1 VRQVCPAPGVVG
13 RPPVRR
19 RPAVM
24 GVGSL
29 ALVAPEPSI
38 RGRLATITG
47 VEFAQDDLLMLSYPE
62 RQLIVVDSD
71 AAVEAVRPAANGD
84 AVGKRALDF
93 ASSAA
98 RSAVRAG
105 GPGGPGGV
113 AGVAGAAAGGAIA
126 AAAVELWKARKRA
139 DSANLPYLIVSTS
152 QAANLR
158 FQHGH
163 PLRNVVYVGDP
174 GLPGNYYPVASF
186 HRILFEGKVAE
197 ALRLLRSLGATEI
210 SVEYVE
216 GFDRATGV
224 DLSGSTPGRPG
235 VEVDAGVKSTKKANS
250 GAKTT
255 MQLSPTMPAQIPKD
269 LIWFRSEPLW
279 QEVANARLENG
290 LRSFTLDVRYT
301 DDFGINAGVKA
312 KIARVGLKL
321 GGTFTEYRETVWKL
335 SVTFAEELRPGS
347 ASA

>member
-1 VRQVCPAPGVVG
+1 MVA
-13 RPPVRR
+13 
-19 RPAVM
+19 
-24 GVGSL
+24 L
-29 ALVAPEPSI
+29 ASVT
-38 RGRLATITG
+38 R

-71 AAVEAVRPAANGD
+71 AAVEAVRPAASGD
-84 AVGKRALDF
+84 AVGKRASDA

-98 RSAVRAG
+98 LSAVA
-105 GPGGPGGV
+105 GGV
-113 AGVAGAAAGGAIA
+113 AAVAGGAIA
-126 AAAVELWKARKRA
+126 GAAVELWKARKRA

-210 SVEYVE
+210 SIEYVE

-224 DLSGSTPGRPG
+224 DLSGSTPGQPG
-235 VEVDAGVKSTKKANS
+235 VEVDAGVKSTRKANS

-279 QEVANARLENG
+279 QEVANARLESG
-290 LRSFTLDVRYT
+290 LRSFTLDVKYT
-301 DDFGINAGVKA
+301 DDFGINAGLKA
-312 KIARVGLKL
+312 KIAGVGLKL

-335 SVTFAEELRPGS
+335 SVTFAEQLRTGG

>member
-1 VRQVCPAPGVVG
+1 MVA
-13 RPPVRR
+13 
-19 RPAVM
+19 
-24 GVGSL
+24 L
-29 ALVAPEPSI
+29 ASVT
-38 RGRLATITG
+38 R

-71 AAVEAVRPAANGD
+71 AAVEAVRPAASGD
-84 AVGKRALDF
+84 AVGKRALDA

-98 RSAVRAG
+98 LSAVAG
-105 GPGGPGGV
+105 GVV
-113 AGVAGAAAGGAIA
+113 AVAGGAIA
-126 AAAVELWKARKRA
+126 GAAVELWKARKRA

-210 SVEYVE
+210 SIEYVE

-224 DLSGSTPGRPG
+224 DLSGSTPGQPG

-279 QEVANARLENG
+279 QEVANARLESG

-301 DDFGINAGVKA
+301 DDFGINAGLKA
-312 KIARVGLKL
+312 KIAGVGLKL

-335 SVTFAEELRPGS
+335 SVTFAEQLRTGS